1 LGPKNYESEQST
13 TCWPPHAR
21 SGRPS
26 TPSGTAIADLSI
38 AVSRFWKT
46 DQGENKE
53 ETDFIDV
60 TAYRRTAEVIQ
71 KHLRKASSVYIEGR
85 LKLDTWTD
93 RESGKNRS
101 KLKVIAESM
110 QFVGPKPQG
119 QSNESTPSPALAKQR
134 EERERRAGSATIG
147 PAVHDEDPTDIPF

>member
-1 LGPKNYESEQST
+1 MNLNRVSL
-13 TCWPPHAR
+13 A
-21 SGRPS
+21 GRLTRDPDVHF
-26 TPSGTAIADLSI
+26 TPSGTAIADISI

-53 ETDFIDV
+53 ETDFVDV
-60 TAYRRTAEVIQ
+60 TAFGRTAEIIQ
-71 KHLRKASSVYIEGR
+71 KHLRKASSVFIEGR

-93 RESGKNRS
+93 RESGKPRS

-119 QSNESTPSPALAKQR
+119 QSTEPTPSAALTKQR
-134 EERERRAGSATIG
+134 EERERHTGSAPVG
-147 PAVHDEDPTDIPF
+147 PALHDQDPSDIPF